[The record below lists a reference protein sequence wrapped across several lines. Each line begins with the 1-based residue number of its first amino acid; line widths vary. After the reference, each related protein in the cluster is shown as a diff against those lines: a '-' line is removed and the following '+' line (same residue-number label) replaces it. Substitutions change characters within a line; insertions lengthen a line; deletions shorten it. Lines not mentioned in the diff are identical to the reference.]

1 MQKINVVPRP
11 NAVTYTGGIV
21 CRTAFDN
28 VFEYTVYDPK
38 LGGEGYCLKLEP
50 SCVTITA
57 NTAKG
62 LFYARKTLEQLKA
75 AETIPCVTIEDVPRF
90 SYRGFMLDSARH
102 MQKASDIKKIVDAAA
117 LLKFNV
123 FHWHLSDDQ
132 GFRIESEKFPE
143 LNEKGSWRE
152 GDDFGSRHVAEPYG
166 GFYTKDEIRDIVA
179 YCAERFIEVIPEID
193 VPGHTTALIST
204 YPQLS
209 CHNEQIAV
217 KTKQGI
223 FEDILCAGKDETL
236 KFVYELLGEIIEL
249 FPSENFHIGGDEAP
263 KIRWKE
269 CPECQA
275 KIRELGLENEEEL
288 QGWFTSKIIEFLA
301 EKGKKAIV
309 WNESLAGGNLPEGT
323 AVQMWMDPKKNCIT
337 WANRGNA
344 IINSD
349 FYHYYCD
356 YPYYMT
362 PLKKTYNFSPVPK
375 GVAPIMERFVLGV
388 ECPMWTEHVYSF
400 EWLCYMAFPRFA
412 AVAERG
418 WTKDR
423 LCDCADFENRFTAIM
438 PLIKE
443 KGVYPA
449 PKNEWNY
456 NPAKRLGGT
465 LRFFADKIDFELVAN
480 SLKNMKK

>member
-1 MQKINVVPRP
+1 MKKINVVPRP
-11 NAVTYTGGIV
+11 NSVTYTGGVV
-21 CRTAFDN
+21 CETAFKN
-28 VFEYTVYDPK
+28 VFEYTVSDPK
-38 LGGEGYCLKLEP
+38 LGEEGYCLKVEP
-50 SCVTITA
+50 SSITLTA
-57 NTAKG
+57 NTEQG
-62 LFYARKTLEQLKA
+62 LFYARKTLEQLMSA
-75 AETIPCVTIEDVPRF
+75 DTIPCVTVEDKPRF

-102 MQKASDIKKIVDAAA
+102 MQTVDDIKKIIDVAA

-123 FHWHLSDDQ
+123 FHWHLCDDQ
-132 GFRIESEKFPE
+132 GYRIESEKFPE
-143 LNEKGSWRE
+143 LNVKGSWRE
-152 GDDFGSRHVAEPYG
+152 GDDFGNRHVKEPYG

-193 VPGHTTALIST
+193 LPGHTTALIST
-204 YPQLS
+204 YPHLS
-209 CHNEQIAV
+209 CRNEQIKV

-249 FPSENFHIGGDEAP
+249 FPSEKFHIGGDEAP

-362 PLKKTYNFSPVPK
+362 PLKKTYSFLPVPK

-388 ECPMWTEHVYSF
+388 ECPMWTEYVYNF
-400 EWLCYMAFPRFA
+400 EWLCHMAFPRFA

-418 WTKDR
+418 WTKER
-423 LCDCADFENRFTAIM
+423 LCDCGDFENRFKNII
-438 PLIKE
+438 PLLKE
-443 KGVYPA
+443 KGVCPA
-449 PKNEWNY
+449 PESEWNY
-456 NPAKRLGGT
+456 NPAKRLKGT
-465 LRFFADKIDFELVAN
+465 LEFFADKIDLDLVAN
-480 SLKNMKK
+480 SVKNLKK